1 MARLHWKPAPLLY
14 PVPAV
19 LVSCGTMESKPNII
33 TVAWAGTVN
42 SKPPMVGLAIRPER
56 YSYEL
61 IKSSGELVVNL
72 PPKALMRAVD
82 LCGVRSGREMDKFNA
97 ARLTPEP
104 SRIVSAPRIKECPV
118 ALECRVEQILPL
130 GSHHLFIARI
140 LGVEVEETLVDA
152 EGRLDLEQA
161 DLLAYVHGRY
171 HGLQRG
177 QGFFGFSVAKRRGK
191 PGASK
196 RKK

>member
-19 LVSCGTMESKPNII
+19 LVSCGTMEDKPNII

-56 YSYEL
+56 YSYDL
-61 IKSSGELVVNL
+61 IQRTGDLVVNL
-72 PPKALMRAVD
+72 PPKELMRAVD
-82 LCGVRSGREMDKFNA
+82 LCGVRSGREVDKFEA

-104 SRIVSAPRIKECPV
+104 STHISAPRIKECPV
-118 ALECRVEQILPL
+118 SLECRVEQVLPL

-140 LGVEVEETLVDA
+140 LGVEVEEELVDA
-152 EGRLDLEQA
+152 SGRLDLERA

-177 QGFFGFSVAKRRGK
+177 QGFFGFSVAKHRGK
-191 PGASK
+191 PGEK
-196 RKK
+196 RRK